1 MKKEIGLIVILCIM
15 FAGCIGSPPKM
26 DNPLSSA
33 PGMIMD
39 YDEKT
44 NMTKIWISGAA
55 TDYKY
60 SNITI
65 TISKDEIETVSTD
78 DNTYCLQ
85 CNTDLP
91 SFSLHT
97 DAWTEDACYEYT
109 CNVTVCKLGL
119 EDETYPVFTIVDDKH
134 PEGKPLTI
142 FKKYLPF
149 TRVIEEVEK

>member
-1 MKKEIGLIVILCIM
+1 VKKEIGLIVILFIL

-39 YDEKT
+39 YDKKT
-44 NMTKIWISGAA
+44 NLTKIWVRGEA

-65 TISKDEIETVSTD
+65 TISKDEMETVSTE

-85 CNTDLP
+85 YNINLS
-91 SFSLHT
+91 SFSLQIEV
-97 DAWTEDACYEYT
+97 WTENTRYEYT
-109 CNVTVCKLGL
+109 CNVTVCELGL
-119 EDETYPVFTIVDDKH
+119 IDETYPVFTIVDSKH
-134 PEGKPLTI
+134 SEEEPLI
-142 FKKYLPF
+142 KFEKDLPF
-149 TRVIEEVEK
+149 TKVLEEVKK